1 MKVSGGRKFLR
12 DVNFKLTVL
21 TMTARAWNRGM
32 AQTMVNEIIKL
43 KGHRNLNEDSLW
55 RVVSKVKEQ

>member
-32 AQTMVNEIIKL
+32 AQSMVNEIIKL

-55 RVVSKVKEQ
+55 RVVSKVKEH